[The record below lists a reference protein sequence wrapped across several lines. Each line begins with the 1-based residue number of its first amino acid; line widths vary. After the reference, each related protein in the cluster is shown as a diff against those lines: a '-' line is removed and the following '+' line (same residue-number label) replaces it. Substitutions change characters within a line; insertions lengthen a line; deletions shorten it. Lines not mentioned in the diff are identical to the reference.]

1 MFNQLVT
8 RHCCPEVQRSF
19 NYMVQGWLPLK
30 GSRQVEKG
38 VQNGVKTDT
47 KSEIFQAAARGVR
60 RGVFFQNCPNY
71 ELQSGVS
78 WGHPEM
84 WSILCL
90 TQVWS
95 VRMCLRQCLE
105 GQNVSQTVS
114 GGSKC
119 VSDRVWRVRMCPG
132 RLKLTKTGRK
142 CQNWVENVKI

>member
-90 TQVWS
+90 TQGWS
-95 VRMCLRQCLE
+95 VKMCLRQCLE

-114 GGSKC
+114 GGSEC
-119 VSDRVWRVRMCPG
+119 VLG
-132 RLKLTKTGRK
+132 G
-142 CQNWVENVKI
+142 